1 MKEKLTKLRKE
12 KHWSRYILI
21 ILGLAAALFCLL
33 LLFAKILSYGAAG
46 LFNYAASRQDMLRGT
61 ITVESITA
69 NIHGGVTFTNLA
81 WDDPEGNPILRV
93 PAGSFKVNPWDV
105 LQKRFVSTT
114 LKEIT
119 LESPVFAVHFD
130 EDMNVDFV
138 NRKEGEIKQ
147 DKEKDRENNKK
158 LEDRISNFNRQ
169 GKPLDFTVTVHNAR
183 IEAFYRQRRY
193 LMNHVAISGRI
204 NTRGL
209 SRLYIKTGEFGGTMV
224 GDGVEADCE
233 INFKEKGLPSTISV
247 TAMGVDP
254 SSMGLGDGIHDKMT
268 LTASGSGPL
277 AHPIGDGTVTIP
289 ELHVPALD
297 FYDVKGDIHYD
308 DGEMTFSDVNARVYG
323 GTVTARGDYNID
335 SRAYNIY
342 LHGEDLDSRIP
353 TKEPKFYCLVTLDGE
368 IHCDGD
374 VKHLVAFGSFSSG
387 GGFYSLIPFNG
398 ISGTFNNRYRAL
410 DFYDVTIDTNFGLI
424 HTDAFHIIDGK
435 LHLGTIEL
443 VDRETGK
450 TMSVADAR
458 NREGPMKTIKQIQQ
472 NIKEIKEQAKALK
485 P

>member
-1 MKEKLTKLRKE
+1 MKEKLTRLRRE
-12 KHWSRYILI
+12 RQWGSYILS
-21 ILGLAAALFCLL
+21 LAAILLTLFCLIL
-33 LLFAKILSYGAAG
+33 LLAKIASFGAARI
-46 LFNYAASRQDMLRGT
+46 FNYAAARQDMLRGT

-147 DKEKDRENNKK
+147 DKEKDRENNKN

-169 GKPLDFTVTVHNAR
+169 GKPLDFTITVHNAR
-183 IEAFYRQRRY
+183 MEAFYRQRRY
-193 LMNHVAISGRI
+193 LMNHVAINGRI

-233 INFKEKGLPSTISV
+233 INFKEKELPSTITV

-277 AHPIGDGTVTIP
+277 AHPIGDGTVT
-289 ELHVPALD
+289 A
-297 FYDVKGDIHYD
+297 Y
-308 DGEMTFSDVNARVYG
+308 
-323 GTVTARGDYNID
+323 GDYNID

-424 HTDAFHIIDGK
+424 RTDAFHIIDGK

-472 NIKEIKEQAKALK
+472 NIKEIKEQAKNLK

>member
-1 MKEKLTKLRKE
+1 MKEKLTNLRKE
-12 KHWSRYILI
+12 KHWTKYILI
-21 ILGLAAALFCLL
+21 LLGILLALFCGL

-46 LFNYAASRQDMLRGT
+46 LFNYAATRQTMLRGT

-69 NIHGGVTFTNLA
+69 NIHGGVTFENLS

-114 LKEIT
+114 LREIT

-138 NRKEGEIKQ
+138 NRKQGEIAQ
-147 DKEKDRENNKK
+147 DREKDKNEN

-169 GKPLDFTVTVHNAR
+169 GKPLDFTITVHNAR
-183 IEAFYRQRRY
+183 MEAFYRQRRY
-193 LMNHVAISGRI
+193 LMNHVAISGHI
-204 NTRGL
+204 NTRGV
-209 SRLYIKTGEFGGTMV
+209 SRLYLKTGEFGGTMV

-233 INFKEKGLPSTISV
+233 INFKEKGLPSTISI
-247 TAMGVDP
+247 TAQGVDP
-254 SSMGLGDGIHDKMT
+254 SSMGLGDDIHDKMT

-277 AHPIGDGTVTIP
+277 SHPIGDGTVTIP

-308 DGEMTFSDVNARVYG
+308 NGEMTFSDVNARVYG
-323 GTVTARGDYNID
+323 GTVNARGDYNID

-342 LHGEDLDSRIP
+342 LHGEGLDSRIP
-353 TKEPKFYCLVTLDGE
+353 TNEPKFYCLVTLDGE
-368 IHCDGD
+368 IHCDGN
-374 VKHLVAFGSFSSG
+374 VKDLVAFGSFSSG

-410 DFYDVTIDTNFGLI
+410 DFYNVTIDTNFGLI

-443 VDRETGK
+443 VDKETGQ
-450 TMSVADAR
+450 TMSIADAR

-472 NIKEIKEQAKALK
+472 NIKEIKEQVKGLK

>member
-12 KHWSRYILI
+12 KHWTKYVLILFG
-21 ILGLAAALFCLL
+21 ILLALFCGL

-46 LFNYAASRQDMLRGT
+46 LFNYAASRQTMLRGT

-69 NIHGGVTFTNLA
+69 NIHGGVTFENLA
-81 WDDPEGNPILRV
+81 WDDPDGNPILRV

-138 NRKEGEIKQ
+138 NRKQGEIKQ
-147 DKEKDRENNKK
+147 DKEKDSDKN
-158 LEDRISNFNRQ
+158 LEGRISNFNRQ
-169 GKPLDFTVTVHNAR
+169 GKPLNFTITVHNAR
-183 IEAFYRQRRY
+183 MEAFYRQRRY
-193 LMNHVAISGRI
+193 LMNHVAISGHI
-204 NTRGL
+204 NTKGI

-247 TAMGVDP
+247 TAKGIDP
-254 SSMGLGDGIHDKMT
+254 SSMGLGDDIHDKMT

-277 AHPIGDGTVTIP
+277 SHPIGDGTVTIP

-297 FYDVKGDIHYD
+297 FYDVKGNIHYD
-308 DGEMTFSDVNARVYG
+308 DGEMTFTDVNARVYG
-323 GTVTARGDYNID
+323 GTVTARGDYNLD

-342 LHGEDLDSRIP
+342 LHGEGLDSRIP
-353 TKEPKFYCLVTLDGE
+353 TNEPKFYCLVTLDGE

-424 HTDAFHIIDGK
+424 RTDAFHIIDGK

-443 VDRETGK
+443 VDKETGQ
-450 TMSVADAR
+450 TMSIADAK

-472 NIKEIKEQAKALK
+472 NIKEIKEQVKGLK